1 MNDFD
6 ENVLQQDEE
15 EGFPWQDVLELT
27 NGRDAVGNPFASA
40 VISVDQI
47 LEDDQLKTLQN
58 VYFNDAEFKIRMSGG
73 CVAMY
78 VDIPKKSK
86 SEFLSIRKLC
96 NEWFEK
102 LSDPSFENEI
112 LTMTITPLLLE
123 GNLYIVLNHLI
134 LADGYETEKGY
145 RLLFAFDNLQTTP
158 VANAEIDYATIVSE
172 IDDELQRKEA
182 ELLNSIEEAE
192 RIIAESETNP
202 FDDIM
207 KERLNDPLNTFKLND
222 NPENINSG
230 IRVSGEDQNE

>member
-1 MNDFD
+1 MNDFN

-15 EGFPWQDVLELT
+15 EEFPWQDVLELT

-58 VYFNDAEFKIRMSGG
+58 VYFNDAEFQIRMSGG

-78 VDIPKKSK
+78 VDMPKKSK

>member
-58 VYFNDAEFKIRMSGG
+58 VYFNDAEFQIRMSGG

-78 VDIPKKSK
+78 VDMPKKSK

-207 KERLNDPLNTFKLND
+207 KERLNDPLNTFKLID

>member
-1 MNDFD
+1 M
-6 ENVLQQDEE
+6 
-15 EGFPWQDVLELT
+15 
-27 NGRDAVGNPFASA
+27 
-40 VISVDQI
+40 ISVDQI

-58 VYFNDAEFKIRMSGG
+58 VYFNDAEFQIRMSGG

-78 VDIPKKSK
+78 VDMPKKSK

>member
-15 EGFPWQDVLELT
+15 EEFPWQDVLELT

-58 VYFNDAEFKIRMSGG
+58 VYFNDAEFQIRMSGG

-78 VDIPKKSK
+78 VDMPKKSK

-230 IRVSGEDQNE
+230 ICVSGEDQNE

>member
-1 MNDFD
+1 M
-6 ENVLQQDEE
+6 
-15 EGFPWQDVLELT
+15 
-27 NGRDAVGNPFASA
+27 
-40 VISVDQI
+40 ISVDQI

-58 VYFNDAEFKIRMSGG
+58 VYFNDAEFQIRMSGG

-78 VDIPKKSK
+78 VDMPKKSK

-102 LSDPSFENEI
+102 LSDPSFKNEI

>member
-58 VYFNDAEFKIRMSGG
+58 VYFNDAEFQIRMSGG

-78 VDIPKKSK
+78 VDMPKKSK

-182 ELLNSIEEAE
+182 ELLNSIKEAE

>member
-15 EGFPWQDVLELT
+15 KGFPWQDVLELT

-58 VYFNDAEFKIRMSGG
+58 VYFNDAEFQIRMSGG

-78 VDIPKKSK
+78 VDMPKKSK

-230 IRVSGEDQNE
+230 IRVPGEDQNE

>member
-58 VYFNDAEFKIRMSGG
+58 VYFNDAEFQIRMSGG

-78 VDIPKKSK
+78 VDMPKKSK
-86 SEFLSIRKLC
+86 SEFLIIRKLC

>member
-1 MNDFD
+1 
-6 ENVLQQDEE
+6 
-15 EGFPWQDVLELT
+15 
-27 NGRDAVGNPFASA
+27 
-40 VISVDQI
+40 
-47 LEDDQLKTLQN
+47 
-58 VYFNDAEFKIRMSGG
+58 
-73 CVAMY
+73 
-78 VDIPKKSK
+78 
-86 SEFLSIRKLC
+86 
-96 NEWFEK
+96 
-102 LSDPSFENEI
+102 
-112 LTMTITPLLLE
+112 MTITPLLLE

>member
-15 EGFPWQDVLELT
+15 KEFPWQDVLELT

-58 VYFNDAEFKIRMSGG
+58 VYFNDAEFQIRMSGG

-78 VDIPKKSK
+78 VDMPKKSK

-123 GNLYIVLNHLI
+123 GNLYIVLQAVL
-134 LADGYETEKGY
+134 
-145 RLLFAFDNLQTTP
+145 
-158 VANAEIDYATIVSE
+158 
-172 IDDELQRKEA
+172 EA
-182 ELLNSIEEAE
+182 IS
-192 RIIAESETNP
+192 
-202 FDDIM
+202 
-207 KERLNDPLNTFKLND
+207 
-222 NPENINSG
+222 
-230 IRVSGEDQNE
+230 

>member
-58 VYFNDAEFKIRMSGG
+58 VYFNDAEFQIRMSGG

-78 VDIPKKSK
+78 VDMPKKSK

-112 LTMTITPLLLE
+112 LKLFIKSV
-123 GNLYIVLNHLI
+123 ISSIFFFFVLVLI
-134 LADGYETEKGY
+134 LVQA
-145 RLLFAFDNLQTTP
+145 L
-158 VANAEIDYATIVSE
+158 
-172 IDDELQRKEA
+172 
-182 ELLNSIEEAE
+182 
-192 RIIAESETNP
+192 
-202 FDDIM
+202 
-207 KERLNDPLNTFKLND
+207 
-222 NPENINSG
+222 
-230 IRVSGEDQNE
+230 

>member
-58 VYFNDAEFKIRMSGG
+58 VYFNDAEFQIRMSGG

-78 VDIPKKSK
+78 VDMPKKSK

-192 RIIAESETNP
+192 RIIAESEANP

>member
-1 MNDFD
+1 
-6 ENVLQQDEE
+6 
-15 EGFPWQDVLELT
+15 
-27 NGRDAVGNPFASA
+27 
-40 VISVDQI
+40 
-47 LEDDQLKTLQN
+47 
-58 VYFNDAEFKIRMSGG
+58 MSGG

-78 VDIPKKSK
+78 VDMPKKSK

>member
-15 EGFPWQDVLELT
+15 EEFPWQDVLELT

-58 VYFNDAEFKIRMSGG
+58 VYFNDAEFQIRMSGG

-78 VDIPKKSK
+78 VDMPKKSK

-112 LTMTITPLLLE
+112 LTITITPLLLE

-202 FDDIM
+202 FDNIM

>member
-40 VISVDQI
+40 VISVDLI

-58 VYFNDAEFKIRMSGG
+58 VYFNDAEFQIRMSGG

-78 VDIPKKSK
+78 VDMPKKSK

>member
-58 VYFNDAEFKIRMSGG
+58 VYFNDAEFQIRMSGG

-78 VDIPKKSK
+78 VDMPKKSK

-158 VANAEIDYATIVSE
+158 VTNAEIDYATIVSE

>member
-6 ENVLQQDEE
+6 ENVLQQGEE
-15 EGFPWQDVLELT
+15 KEFPWQGVLELT

-58 VYFNDAEFKIRMSGG
+58 VYFNDAEFQIRMSGG

-78 VDIPKKSK
+78 VDMPKKSK

>member
-58 VYFNDAEFKIRMSGG
+58 VYFNDAEFQIRMSGG

-78 VDIPKKSK
+78 VDMPKKSK

>member
-1 MNDFD
+1 M
-6 ENVLQQDEE
+6 
-15 EGFPWQDVLELT
+15 
-27 NGRDAVGNPFASA
+27 
-40 VISVDQI
+40 
-47 LEDDQLKTLQN
+47 
-58 VYFNDAEFKIRMSGG
+58 
-73 CVAMY
+73 
-78 VDIPKKSK
+78 
-86 SEFLSIRKLC
+86 C

-123 GNLYIVLNHLI
+123 GNLYVVLNHLI
-134 LADGYETEKGY
+134 LADGYEAEKGY
-145 RLLFAFDNLQTTP
+145 RLLFALDNLQTTP

-192 RIIAESETNP
+192 RIIAESEMNP

>member
-58 VYFNDAEFKIRMSGG
+58 VYFNDAEFQIRMSGG

>member
-15 EGFPWQDVLELT
+15 EEFPWQDVLELT

-58 VYFNDAEFKIRMSGG
+58 VYFNDAEFQIRMSGG

-78 VDIPKKSK
+78 VDMPKKSK

>member
-58 VYFNDAEFKIRMSGG
+58 VYFNDAEFQIRMSGG

-78 VDIPKKSK
+78 IDMPKKNK

>member
-58 VYFNDAEFKIRMSGG
+58 VYFNDAEFQIRMSGG

-78 VDIPKKSK
+78 VDMPKKSK

-207 KERLNDPLNTFKLND
+207 KERLNDPLNTFKFND